1 MGRTTNIWNRCNNK
15 NRIAVDSHTF
25 QIWRDSALIGIQRII
40 SGDENRAG
48 ITEASKTGL
57 QFQPAALYSICLSQ
71 CEGGEYCCN
80 FLFQMPILLKSTLL
94 SYIWLLFNCQFVT
107 CKRNCLEDCIQR
119 QRTERGL

>member
-1 MGRTTNIWNRCNNK
+1 MGRTSNIWNRCKNK

-71 CEGGEYCCN
+71 
-80 FLFQMPILLKSTLL
+80 
-94 SYIWLLFNCQFVT
+94 
-107 CKRNCLEDCIQR
+107 
-119 QRTERGL
+119 